1 MFSCRQIREPTA
13 ETGSYLIPSWHF
25 LRHIKCQ
32 VLAILVNIK
41 YFFLSTYLQIPPS
54 LSIPS
59 ATVQPLDLWTPH
71 LPTWFSCSC
80 FLFTSYFLHPLLLP
94 SWPSTDEQWFHFLS
108 KTPQQLLI
116 VLKADFMSW
125 PMRFP
130 WPFPTCSSCYSPP
143 TIPRHPKT
151 SSAPVAQPVVSYHHN
166 VRTWWLFPRK
176 PFLPCPPEE
185 LKGGLFPKGR
195 LPQVII
201 SPRETSL
208 HLPL

>member
-13 ETGSYLIPSWHF
+13 ETGSYLTPSWHF
-25 LRHIKCQ
+25 LCHIKCQ
-32 VLAILVNIK
+32 VLAILVNLK
-41 YFFLSTYLQIPPS
+41 HFFLSTYLQIPPS

-94 SWPSTDEQWFHFLS
+94 RWPSTDVQWFHFLS

-125 PMRFP
+125 PMRPSMTFSYLFLMLLSTHYP
-130 WPFPTCSSCYSPP
+130 KIPQDPFSSRCTTSCF
-143 TIPRHPKT
+143 IP
-151 SSAPVAQPVVSYHHN
+151 S
-166 VRTWWLFPRK
+166 
-176 PFLPCPPEE
+176 
-185 LKGGLFPKGR
+185 
-195 LPQVII
+195 
-201 SPRETSL
+201 
-208 HLPL
+208 